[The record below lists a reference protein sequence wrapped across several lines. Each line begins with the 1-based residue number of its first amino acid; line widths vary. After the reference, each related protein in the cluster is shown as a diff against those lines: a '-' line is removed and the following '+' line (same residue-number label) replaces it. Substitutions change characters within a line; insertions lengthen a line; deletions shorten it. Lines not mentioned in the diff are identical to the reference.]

1 MMEITRNVIEDL
13 LPLYL
18 ANEASADTRT
28 LVDEY
33 LKTDPELAGIAKDTT
48 MIELPKDIP
57 ISLTKEDKM
66 EAYKEAKRL
75 MLLRTVILA
84 AIISSS
90 LIVLFL
96 LWLLA
101 FRMM

>member
-1 MMEITRNVIEDL
+1 MEITRNVIEDM

-18 ANEASADTRT
+18 ADEASADTRA

-33 LKTDPELAGIAKDTT
+33 LKTDPELDGMAKESAL
-48 MIELPKDIP
+48 MELPKDIP
-57 ISLTKEDKM
+57 VSLTKEDKM

-75 MLLRTVILA
+75 MFLRTIILA

-90 LIVLFL
+90 LIVTL
-96 LWLLA
+96 LVSLLV
-101 FRMM
+101 FRVM